1 MEEQLTPLGRRRL
14 LQSGVAAAL
23 LAVSGMPARARSR
36 GGKLTAALSGA
47 SPMDSWDGRTH
58 SGPFM
63 MAAASGAVFD
73 TLTEVGADGSLIG
86 ELATHWGASAD
97 ARIWTFELRK
107 GVHFHDGKAF
117 SAEDVIASLLM
128 HKNQPSP
135 AAPIM
140 SEVDH
145 IEKLG
150 THQVRFEL
158 KHGNADF
165 PYLMS
170 DYHLIIYP
178 ASDIVGAIETGN
190 GTGLYRVKH
199 FTPGERLI
207 ATRVKDH
214 YKGESAGF
222 FDEIEYVAMND
233 ASRRVSALM
242 MGKVDAINAVPAS
255 AAERI
260 ANSPAVKLQSV
271 SGNRHISFSM
281 ISRAGPFRDHEVKMA
296 LKHGLDRIA
305 LVNDVLGGYGSVAS
319 DSPIGPANQ
328 FFANDIVPV
337 AYDPDR
343 AEFHLR
349 QAGLSGLQIDL
360 GFDPRDGNEAEA
372 SALLFQAS
380 ASKAGIAINVSSE
393 AQTGW
398 NTATWSGRAT
408 EDWMLSSAYGVN
420 TPWNTQGWGPDR
432 FQDLVA
438 AARSELDSDLRRE
451 MYYELQVLLRDH
463 GPAVIPAFA
472 PFLQAT
478 SNRVGTPST
487 IGNLFDMDSARMAE
501 RWWSA

>member
-1 MEEQLTPLGRRRL
+1 MTPLGRRRL

-47 SPMDSWDGRTH
+47 SSTDSWDGRRH
-58 SGPFM
+58 AGAFM

-73 TLTEVGADGSLIG
+73 TLTEVAADGSLKG
-86 ELATHWGASAD
+86 ELAIHWTASTD
-97 ARIWTFELRK
+97 ARVWTFDLRQ
-107 GVHFHDGKAF
+107 GVRFHDCAAF
-117 SAEDVIASLLM
+117 SADDVIASLML
-128 HKNQPSP
+128 HKGQSSP

-140 SEVDH
+140 DEVDR
-145 IEKLG
+145 IEKTG

-158 KHGNADF
+158 KRGNADF

-178 ASDIVGAIETGN
+178 ASDIAGAIETGN

-199 FTPGERLI
+199 FTAGERLI
-207 ATRVKDH
+207 ATRVSDH
-214 YKGESAGF
+214 YKGDSAGF
-222 FDEIEYVAMND
+222 FDEIEFVAMND

-242 MGKVDAINAVPAS
+242 MGKVDAINAVPAV
-255 AAERI
+255 AAARI
-260 ANSPAVKLQSV
+260 AHSPAVHLQSV
-271 SGNRHISFSM
+271 NGNRHISFSM
-281 ISRAGPFRDHEVKMA
+281 ISRAGPFADHDVKMA
-296 LKHGLDRIA
+296 LKHGLDRVS
-305 LVNDVLGGYGSVAS
+305 LVNDVLGGYGSIAS

-328 FFANDIVPV
+328 FFASDIVPLPF
-337 AYDPDR
+337 DPER
-343 AEFHLR
+343 AEYRLR
-349 QAGLSGLQIDL
+349 QAGLSGLRIDL
-360 GFDPRDGNEAEA
+360 GFDPRDGNENEA
-372 SALLFQAS
+372 GALLFQAS
-380 ASKAGIAINVSSE
+380 AAKAGIAINVSSE
-393 AQTGW
+393 ASANW

-408 EDWMLSSAYGVN
+408 EDWMLTAAYGAN
-420 TPWNTQGWGPDR
+420 TPWNAHGWGPDR

-451 MYYELQVLLRDH
+451 MYYELQVMLRDH
-463 GPAVIPAFA
+463 GPNVIPAFA

-478 SNRVGTPST
+478 SNRVGTPET